1 MLPLTFRVERETNR
15 QEGDEEGVFSSR
27 GEGVDLVS
35 VPGIYVIPDSCQVL
49 AIFVV
54 ILVVLVE

>member
-1 MLPLTFRVERETNR
+1 MLPWTVEQETNR
-15 QEGDEEGVFSSR
+15 QKRDENGVFSSR

>member
-1 MLPLTFRVERETNR
+1 MLPWTVEQETNR
-15 QEGDEEGVFSSR
+15 QKRDENGVFSSR

-49 AIFVV
+49 INFVV
-54 ILVVLVE
+54 IFVVLVE

>member
-1 MLPLTFRVERETNR
+1 MERKTNR
-15 QEGDEEGVFSSR
+15 QKGDEEGAFSSR

>member
-1 MLPLTFRVERETNR
+1 MEQETNR
-15 QEGDEEGVFSSR
+15 QKRDEDGVFSSR
-27 GEGVDLVS
+27 GKGVDLVS